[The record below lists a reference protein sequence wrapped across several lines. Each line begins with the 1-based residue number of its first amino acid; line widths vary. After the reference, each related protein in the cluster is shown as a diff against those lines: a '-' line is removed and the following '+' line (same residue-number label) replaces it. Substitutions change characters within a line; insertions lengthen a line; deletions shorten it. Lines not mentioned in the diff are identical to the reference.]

1 MGRMTTKERVLSIIE
16 RSKDSTF
23 LRNEF
28 DRFGSYRQVSRA
40 LGELVAEGA
49 LVRVGYGVYVKTRP
63 STLSG
68 KPVPAETLQN
78 VAFEAM
84 RKLGVKAEPGNAA
97 KALSEGR
104 STQVPM
110 PAVVNVGKARVARRL
125 SLGNK
130 TVVYEKSRQ
139 EGSS

>member
-1 MGRMTTKERVLSIIE
+1 MGGMTTRERVLSSIR

-23 LRNEF
+23 LRKDFE
-28 DRFGSYRQVSRA
+28 RFGSYRQVSRA
-40 LGELVAEGA
+40 IGELVVEGA

-78 VAFEAM
+78 VAFVAM
-84 RKLGVKAEPGNAA
+84 RKLGVKAEPGNDA
-97 KALSEGR
+97 KALAEGR

-130 TVVYEKSRQ
+130 TVVYEKSQ
-139 EGSS
+139 GAS